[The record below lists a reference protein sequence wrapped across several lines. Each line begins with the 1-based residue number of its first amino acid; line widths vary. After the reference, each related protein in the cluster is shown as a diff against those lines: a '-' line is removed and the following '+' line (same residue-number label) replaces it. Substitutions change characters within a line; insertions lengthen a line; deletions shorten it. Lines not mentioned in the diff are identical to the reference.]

1 MRYFVTLLEEAHF
14 WRAAARLKIA
24 QPPLSQA
31 IQRLEAEL
39 GVALLDR
46 SRRSVQLTEAGEVF
60 LKQARQTLQQAEL
73 AQTLTIRTGLAKPE
87 VHVGFIGPALYSLI
101 PDLLRHIRSEQGDT
115 LFRLFERGTLN
126 QMANLLAGQLD
137 VGLVSSSVGR
147 SDEFEIL
154 PVERSKFVAIVPANS
169 PLANETSVTLKQ
181 LADHP
186 FILPPKTQLA
196 YAPDIITLF
205 QREGVVPQVIQE
217 TLQTNTTL
225 NLVAAGMGCSLV
237 CATAAAMPPRNVRFI
252 PLKLP
257 AGSTAYYEIALIW
270 LPGHLREQSE
280 NFIESTKAFIKA
292 RPKLLD
298 PDVIFETYGSH

>member
-1 MRYFVTLLEEAHF
+1 MRYFVTLVEEAHF

-39 GVALLDR
+39 GVTLIDR
-46 SRRSVQLTEAGEVF
+46 SRRSVQLTQPGEVF
-60 LKQARQTLQQAEL
+60 LKQARKTLQQAEL
-73 AQTLTIRTGLAKPE
+73 AQTLAIRTGLAKQE
-87 VHVGFIGPALYSLI
+87 VLVGFIGPALYSFI
-101 PDLLRHIRSEQGDT
+101 PHLLRQFRSEQADT

-126 QMANLLAGQLD
+126 QMASLLAGQLD
-137 VGLVSSSVGR
+137 VGFVSSSVGR
-147 SDEFEIL
+147 SDEFETL

-169 PLANETSVTLKQ
+169 LLANETAVTLTQ

-186 FILPPKTQLA
+186 FVLPPKAQLV

-257 AGSTAYYEIALIW
+257 AGSTAYFEIALIW
-270 LPGHLREQSE
+270 LPSHLREQSE
-280 NFIESTKAFIKA
+280 HFIERTKAFVKA

-298 PDVIFETYGSH
+298 PDVVFDA